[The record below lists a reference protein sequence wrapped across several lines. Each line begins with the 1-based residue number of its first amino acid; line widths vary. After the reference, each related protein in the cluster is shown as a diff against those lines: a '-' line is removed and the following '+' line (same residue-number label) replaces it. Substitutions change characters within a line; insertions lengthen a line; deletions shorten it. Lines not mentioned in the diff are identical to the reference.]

1 MANCKIKVLGKDPN
15 NSKRP
20 ARFSDDPKVR
30 RKQKM
35 DLAACRKGKREDL
48 LKKGEGLLKKGKDKV
63 NDLLK
68 KKKDTI

>member
-1 MANCKIKVLGKDPN
+1 
-15 NSKRP
+15 
-20 ARFSDDPKVR
+20 
-30 RKQKM
+30 M

>member
-1 MANCKIKVLGKDPN
+1 MSERCKFEVLGKDHN

-35 DLAACRKGKREDL
+35 DLAACRKGRRED
-48 LKKGEGLLKKGKDKV
+48 LLKKGKDKV
-63 NDLLK
+63 NELFN
-68 KKKDTI
+68 KKKDSIDG